1 MLGEF
6 RRGGKGTSDSFES
19 FWRVLTRCSSL
30 SRQSGS
36 RNTCGRP
43 VDSVRVSNELGA
55 NKPGRARLALH
66 TSIGLALLVGAGV
79 SLLLLLVRKQW
90 ALLFTSADETGV
102 IALVSQLMPLVV
114 ASQFGV
120 ALQAILSG
128 EPPIPASRGPFCVPS
143 NNDRLELSTEEPVR
157 VVRRVC

>member
-1 MLGEF
+1 M
-6 RRGGKGTSDSFES
+6 T
-19 FWRVLTRCSSL
+19 
-30 SRQSGS
+30 
-36 RNTCGRP
+36 
-43 VDSVRVSNELGA
+43 SVRVSNELGA

-66 TSIGLALLVGAGV
+66 TSIGLAMLVGAGV

-128 EPPIPASRGPFCVPS
+128 EPPLPASRETVLYQSAAALDPRTVDASIVGAV
-143 NNDRLELSTEEPVR
+143 
-157 VVRRVC
+157 

>member
-1 MLGEF
+1 M
-6 RRGGKGTSDSFES
+6 
-19 FWRVLTRCSSL
+19 
-30 SRQSGS
+30 
-36 RNTCGRP
+36 
-43 VDSVRVSNELGA
+43 SNELGA

-90 ALLFTSADETGV
+90 ALLFTSAGETGV

-128 EPPIPASRGPFCVPS
+128 Q
-143 NNDRLELSTEEPVR
+143 RLRPGLYKIVLQICRKACFSAPL
-157 VVRRVC
+157 